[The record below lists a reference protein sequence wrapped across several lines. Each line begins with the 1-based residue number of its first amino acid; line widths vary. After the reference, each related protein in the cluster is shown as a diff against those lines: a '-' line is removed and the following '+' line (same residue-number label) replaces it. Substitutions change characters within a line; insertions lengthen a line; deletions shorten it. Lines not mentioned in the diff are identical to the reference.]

1 MTVRITKP
9 KFNLREKLSE
19 LDYSRVPYEKMPA
32 GSIIQVKQ
40 KVITGTYSES
50 VPPSNSGPYGN
61 IVDSETI
68 SPRFSTSKIL
78 IMLNLNVG
86 ASNDGNLSVTLH
98 RNGDIISDAI
108 GASSSPKTSV
118 TATDFT
124 SSTAR
129 QTQIISN
136 FLDSPASTSVQ
147 TYAFKFSVAENGNM
161 TCYLNRDNNFG
172 GSTHTQKPIST
183 ITLMEVSQ

>member
-68 SPRFSTSKIL
+68 SPRFNSSKIL

-98 RNGDIISDAI
+98 RNGSVISGAV
-108 GASSSPKTSV
+108 GASPGSRTPV
-118 TATDFT
+118 TATEFT
-124 SSTAR
+124 SSTSR
-129 QTQIISN
+129 QVQMNVTY
-136 FLDSPASTSVQ
+136 LDSPASTSAQ
-147 TYAFKFSVAENGNM
+147 TYGFKFSVAENGNM

-172 GSTHTQKPIST
+172 GSYHTQKPIST